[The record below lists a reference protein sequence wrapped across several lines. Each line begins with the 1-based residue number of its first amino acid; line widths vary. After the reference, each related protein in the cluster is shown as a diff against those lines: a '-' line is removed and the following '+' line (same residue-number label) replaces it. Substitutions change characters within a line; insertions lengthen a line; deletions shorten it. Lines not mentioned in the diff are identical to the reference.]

1 VLVRSSRAGRARTR
15 GSARASSRARPRCP
29 SPPASRSRSQ
39 TQTLSSWLSPW
50 SSPYVLQRSKRGGG
64 ARVSRKVLRI
74 STIGSLFVLRR
85 AQGRHGGTAM

>member
-29 SPPASRSRSQ
+29 SPPASRSQ